1 MVVVVSDGNH
11 GNSPVR
17 CSETL
22 LVKASMSESIALP
35 HPGHMEAERWGQ
47 SVGGR
52 MSVGGKTG
60 GGSMS
65 VGGRMSGGWR

>member
-1 MVVVVSDGNH
+1 M
-11 GNSPVR
+11 
-17 CSETL
+17 
-22 LVKASMSESIALP
+22 KASMSESIALP